1 MDIVIYNVIAVVKNL
16 PAL

>member
-1 MDIVIYNVIAVVKNL
+1 MDIVIYNVIVVVENL